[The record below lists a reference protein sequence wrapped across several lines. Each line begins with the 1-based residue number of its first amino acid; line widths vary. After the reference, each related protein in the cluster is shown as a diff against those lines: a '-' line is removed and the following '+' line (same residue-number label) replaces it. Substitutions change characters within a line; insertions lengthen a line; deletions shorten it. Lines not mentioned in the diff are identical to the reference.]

1 MDITSPEFYTIA
13 FVIAMALVALLMG
26 RTEKKPPSTYIVQLL
41 TAPEE
46 EEREDAVR
54 VEVLDDGKVH
64 IERTGFTLGLDETV
78 NLVFTIRDGECTIV
92 EKKGRKPPHQVS
104 CALREPAHQ
113 HLGLICPG
121 CLVAGCQAGNVK
133 LLKSHA
139 VSQFRARRYN
149 LTGCVTLN
157 YYITIKRIMTM
168 KKILLLLAL
177 ALSLNVVAQNAVGD
191 WNIHTSFV
199 GDQVTNVI
207 ETKRFV
213 YYLSGSRIPELDE
226 RSERHGYFPVVL

>member
-78 NLVFTIRDGECTIV
+78 NLVFTIRDDECTIV
-92 EKKGRKPPHQVS
+92 EKKGRKRRGAMGDPMKGEVS
-104 CALREPAHQ
+104 
-113 HLGLICPG
+113 
-121 CLVAGCQAGNVK
+121 VK
-133 LLKSHA
+133 CFRPIKYH
-139 VSQFRARRYN
+139 VRYESQ
-149 LTGCVTLN
+149 LTSTWASFVLDASSPVVKRVTLS
-157 YYITIKRIMTM
+157 Y
-168 KKILLLLAL
+168 
-177 ALSLNVVAQNAVGD
+177 
-191 WNIHTSFV
+191 
-199 GDQVTNVI
+199 
-207 ETKRFV
+207 
-213 YYLSGSRIPELDE
+213 
-226 RSERHGYFPVVL
+226 

>member
-13 FVIAMALVALLMG
+13 FVVAMALVALLMG

-92 EKKGRKPPHQVS
+92 EKKGRKRRGSIGDPMKGEVS
-104 CALREPAHQ
+104 
-113 HLGLICPG
+113 
-121 CLVAGCQAGNVK
+121 VK
-133 LLKSHA
+133 CFRPIKYH
-139 VSQFRARRYN
+139 VRYESQ
-149 LTGCVTLN
+149 LTSTWASFVLDASSPVVKRVTLS
-157 YYITIKRIMTM
+157 Y
-168 KKILLLLAL
+168 
-177 ALSLNVVAQNAVGD
+177 
-191 WNIHTSFV
+191 
-199 GDQVTNVI
+199 
-207 ETKRFV
+207 
-213 YYLSGSRIPELDE
+213 
-226 RSERHGYFPVVL
+226 